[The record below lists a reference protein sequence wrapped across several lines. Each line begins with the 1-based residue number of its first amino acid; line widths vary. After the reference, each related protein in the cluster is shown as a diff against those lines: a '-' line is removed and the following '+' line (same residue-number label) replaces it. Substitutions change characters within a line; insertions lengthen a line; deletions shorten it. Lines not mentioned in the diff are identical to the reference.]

1 MQVSLLEGVCYLL
14 CRILS
19 QYSFTICRV
28 QPSQRKSLSPC
39 PLFHCTIN
47 FFWLL
52 VNCSSIEMPFKNFN
66 LTDLQNQCFPA
77 SRRWKGPCLPC
88 MLTTPF
94 FCHIGSMGTVLQ
106 GGNSTRQ
113 AQIYSVSVLLLTLK
127 VPGVSEVFVG

>member
-52 VNCSSIEMPFKNFN
+52 VNCSSKEMPFQNFN

-94 FCHIGSMGTVLQ
+94 FCHIGNGSSRGKQYKASADIFSLCALINLE
-106 GGNSTRQ
+106 GPR
-113 AQIYSVSVLLLTLK
+113 
-127 VPGVSEVFVG
+127 GV